1 MKRPSGFDRTPEPP
15 EPRRHP
21 VTPEPTVSPEPT
33 VAPEPTVV
41 PEQLELPDLPAPASV
56 EPAATVDL
64 SEVREAKAARE
75 GGVLARLR
83 ADRDEDPVRQAERR
97 VRDAGRQRRSQERR
111 ERRRFSAEA
120 RKRRRYWLIALGTIV
135 ALVVFVAVGVFTPL
149 MAVRNVQVVG
159 ASSVNVADVEQAL
172 ARFDG
177 VPLALVRDDDVH
189 TALSP
194 FPLIQRYAIEL
205 IPPDT
210 LKVRIEERI
219 PVLSIEADGMFNLYD
234 AAGVLLGSAEAPAV
248 GVPVASGGITDLT
261 SEAFS
266 AASRVLRDM
275 PAELRAQVVSVVASS
290 GQDVTLV
297 LTSGVEVLWGDADE
311 TRRKA
316 LVLTSMLSSLA
327 DRPITHIDV
336 SSSSAP
342 VFR

>member
-120 RKRRRYWLIALGTIV
+120 RRRRRYWLIALGTIV